1 MSIEPSPARDSK
13 RVEAMAKAKILIA
26 EDEILIARELEA
38 RLKGLDYAVVRIA
51 LSAEEAIQAT
61 SELQPDL
68 VLMNIVLRGTMD
80 GLTAAEEIRTR
91 FGVPTVYV
99 LAYADE
105 GILSHAKV
113 TRPYGYILK
122 PFTESEVHAA
132 VESALDNRTMERKGS
147 NG

>member
-1 MSIEPSPARDSK
+1 
-13 RVEAMAKAKILIA
+13 MAKAKILIA

-38 RLKGLDYAVVRIA
+38 RLKGLGYAVVRIA

-105 GILSHAKV
+105 GILSCAKV
-113 TRPYGYILK
+113 TEPHGYILK

-132 VESALDNRTMERKGS
+132 VESALDNRQMERKRR
-147 NG
+147 